1 MMAYSYLTDDER
13 RQIKELQD
21 RNAKLERIV
30 AGLLQHFELNVV
42 DIAPTPLD
50 KADPEIAELVRS
62 GKFILAMKLYR
73 QKTAADL
80 LTVKH
85 YIESLS
91 EWRE

>member
-1 MMAYSYLTDDER
+1 MTYSYLTADER

-30 AGLLQHFELNVV
+30 AGLLEHFDLDVV

-62 GKFILAMKLYR
+62 GKIIQAMQLYR
-73 QKTAADL
+73 QKTGADL
-80 LTVKH
+80 LTCKN